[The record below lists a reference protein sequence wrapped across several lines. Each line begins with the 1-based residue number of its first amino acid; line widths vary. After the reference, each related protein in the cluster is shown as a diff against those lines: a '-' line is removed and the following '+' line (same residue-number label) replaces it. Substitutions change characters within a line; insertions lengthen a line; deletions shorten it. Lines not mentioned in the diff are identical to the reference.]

1 MVIEVLLKSDPLRP
15 GWYISEEIQ
24 SSSSGANRWKV
35 TARAHLWRPPTDV
48 YEVEEAVIVRVEI
61 AGMQEE
67 DFSISLAG
75 RNLTIRGLRPD
86 QLERRAYHQM
96 EIFFGEFL
104 TEVELPCAVLT
115 EGVSA
120 EYRAGFLRLVLQ
132 KDRPTK
138 IQVVESS

>member
-1 MVIEVLLKSDPLRP
+1 MIDVLLKSDPHRP
-15 GWYISEEIQ
+15 GWYISEEI
-24 SSSSGANRWKV
+24 GAATPGASRWKV
-35 TARAHLWRPPTDV
+35 NARSHIWRPPTDV
-48 YEVEEAVIVRVEI
+48 YETEEAIVVRVEI
-61 AGMQEE
+61 AGMQED

-75 RNLTIRGLRPD
+75 RLLTIRGLRPD
-86 QLERRAYHQM
+86 QPERRAYHQM

-104 TEVELPCAVLT
+104 TEVELPCAVMT
-115 EGVSA
+115 EGVAA